1 MSQYGYGGNRAWP
14 EEQPAGSGAGR
25 TPGYTQQPTQGYTS
39 QGTGYTGQQTGYP
52 GQGTGYTGQQP
63 GYATRGPGYTNQMP
77 PSASGPMAPVP
88 PEGGFNYRPN
98 GDTVRDEGLKR
109 WQKILIVAALL
120 AAAVYAVVALV
131 PDRSIYG
138 VIRVSSLGE
147 HHTGDALVV
156 RSEVPY
162 DAEGV
167 TNIRYRIDE
176 GSSVSRSTAICD
188 VYSAGYST
196 KEMTAL
202 QDYRD
207 QIRDYQKKLLEEETT
222 YDARMARAE
231 SDVLTR
237 MKEVRAIMAGRPGN
251 LTTQESLLN
260 AAISSRQ
267 QYLKQKYSADQRL
280 SRLYDDEQAQLQKI
294 ESWTKTYSSQMENV
308 FFSSYS
314 DGYEYG
320 LTTENFES
328 FKPQEVRAMF
338 NGEKPRDRTVP
349 KGRSVIYRLVSDT
362 AWNVLMLCGDTSW
375 NPVSGKTYNMR
386 LDNQVEFRATV
397 LSFEHTGGELLIRL
411 GIPDGVRSVL
421 SKRASRVELY
431 DEESALVV
439 PSRAIYRQDG
449 MQGIVVVDGNT
460 QSFIPVTVIRQEG
473 NDYFIN
479 PINQG
484 LLFEG
489 MVIRLF

>member
-1 MSQYGYGGNRAWP
+1 
-14 EEQPAGSGAGR
+14 
-25 TPGYTQQPTQGYTS
+25 
-39 QGTGYTGQQTGYP
+39 
-52 GQGTGYTGQQP
+52 
-63 GYATRGPGYTNQMP
+63 
-77 PSASGPMAPVP
+77 
-88 PEGGFNYRPN
+88 
-98 GDTVRDEGLKR
+98 
-109 WQKILIVAALL
+109 
-120 AAAVYAVVALV
+120 
-131 PDRSIYG
+131 
-138 VIRVSSLGE
+138 
-147 HHTGDALVV
+147 
-156 RSEVPY
+156 
-162 DAEGV
+162 
-167 TNIRYRIDE
+167 
-176 GSSVSRSTAICD
+176 
-188 VYSAGYST
+188 
-196 KEMTAL
+196 
-202 QDYRD
+202 
-207 QIRDYQKKLLEEETT
+207 
-222 YDARMARAE
+222 
-231 SDVLTR
+231 
-237 MKEVRAIMAGRPGN
+237 
-251 LTTQESLLN
+251 
-260 AAISSRQ
+260 
-267 QYLKQKYSADQRL
+267 
-280 SRLYDDEQAQLQKI
+280 
-294 ESWTKTYSSQMENV
+294 
-308 FFSSYS
+308 
-314 DGYEYG
+314 
-320 LTTENFES
+320 
-328 FKPQEVRAMF
+328 MF

-349 KGRSVIYRLVSDT
+349 KGRSLIYRLVSDT